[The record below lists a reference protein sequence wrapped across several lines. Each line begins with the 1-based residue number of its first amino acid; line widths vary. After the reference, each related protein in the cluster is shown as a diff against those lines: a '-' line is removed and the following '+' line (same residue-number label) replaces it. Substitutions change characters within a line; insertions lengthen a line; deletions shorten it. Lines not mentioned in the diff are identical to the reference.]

1 MGEQKMKNLISLFC
15 IFAIFFISCQNKNTE
30 VYTKEQIIKKEE
42 GKTEMKISSTS
53 FNEGEMIPSKYT
65 CDGENISPHLAWTGA
80 PENTKSFALI
90 SDDPDA
96 PAGDWVHWVVYNI
109 PANVNELKEIFPRD
123 KKLEDGTL
131 QGTTDF
137 GRVGYGGPCPPSGT
151 HRYYFKLYALDILL
165 DKSAGMTK
173 SELLKA
179 MESHIIANALLMG
192 KYKRQ

>member
-1 MGEQKMKNLISLFC
+1 MKNLISLFC
-15 IFAIFFISCQNKNTE
+15 IFAVFSFSCQNKNTE
-30 VYTKEQIIKKEE
+30 VYTKEKTIKKEE
-42 GKTEMKISSTS
+42 GKTEMKISSIS

-80 PENTKSFALI
+80 PENTKSFTLI

-109 PANVNELKEIFPRD
+109 PANVNELKEKFPRD

-131 QGTTDF
+131 QGITDF
-137 GRVGYGGPCPPSGT
+137 GKIGYDGPCPPRGM
-151 HRYYFKLYALDILL
+151 HRYYFKLYALDVLF
-165 DKSAGMTK
+165 DEDAGMSK
-173 SELLKA
+173 SELLKE
-179 MESHIIANALLMG
+179 MENHIIANAQLMG